1 MTKNLTEGKIFKT
14 LFLFT
19 LPMFISVV
27 FQQLYGIVDTIVV
40 GQKTGTNGLA
50 AMGVTFPLIMICMSF
65 AIGYCVGSSII
76 IAQLF
81 ARQEMGRA
89 KTAIYTS
96 IFISLILAV
105 VVSAIGVGISKPMLV
120 AIKTPPEILN
130 DANEYQMIIIG
141 AGGIF
146 SFVYNSIVGAYQALG
161 NTKLPLFFLIL
172 STVVNIILDLIF
184 VMVLEWG
191 IQGAAWAT
199 VISQAVACV
208 LALIVLLANL
218 KKIETEKF
226 KVFRLKVAWQTIKFS
241 IPIVLQQA
249 SIFIGALL
257 IQNMIFMLYKRASN
271 RSQLLTSTAAGYTV
285 SGRLIG
291 IAVMCVF
298 TMANGLTNFT
308 AQNIAVGKYD
318 RIKKG
323 FWVALIMSLVTAAV
337 FIVTFEASPEGIA
350 RAFSKTIDDNGVDV
364 TRKILIPVTPFM
376 AILAFKLAGDAIL
389 RGSGSM
395 VQYFITTFIDLAI
408 RVALAYALAE
418 KLEMYAVAVGFI
430 VGWVVSAILSISFL
444 ISRRWKKEYEKNKIK
459 KVFKRYPELFA

>member
-1 MTKNLTEGKIFKT
+1 MTKNLTKGKIFKT

-27 FQQLYGIVDTIVV
+27 FQQLYGIVDTVIV
-40 GQKTGTNGLA
+40 GQETGTDGLA
-50 AMGVTFPLIMICMSF
+50 AMGASFPLIMICMSF

-76 IAQLF
+76 VSQLF
-81 ARQEMGRA
+81 ARQEMGKV

-96 IFISLILAV
+96 VITSMLLGI
-105 VVSAIGVGISKPMLV
+105 VVSSIGVGISNVMLI
-120 AIKTPPEILN
+120 AIKTPQKILKQ
-130 DANEYQMIIIG
+130 ANEYQMIIIG
-141 AGGIF
+141 AGGVF

-172 STVVNIILDLIF
+172 STVINIILDLIF
-184 VMVLEWG
+184 VMVFKWG

-199 VISQAVACV
+199 IISQAFACI
-208 LALIVLLANL
+208 LALAVLLVNL

-226 KVFRLKVAWQTIKFS
+226 KVFSGKVVGKTIKFS

-257 IQNMIFMLYKRASN
+257 IQNMIFGLYEGRPN
-271 RSQLLTSTAAGYTV
+271 RETLITATAAGYTV

-318 RIKKG
+318 RIRKG
-323 FWVALIMSLVTAAV
+323 FWVALGMALVTTAFFVIA
-337 FIVTFEASPEGIA
+337 FEASPEGITK
-350 RAFSKTIDDNGVDV
+350 AFSKKIDTKGLEVAK
-364 TRKILIPVTPFM
+364 KILVPVTPFM
-376 AILAFKLAGDAIL
+376 AILAIKMTGDSIL

-395 VQYFITTFIDLAI
+395 IAYFISTFIDLVI
-408 RVALAYALAE
+408 RVALAYALA
-418 KLEMYAVAVGFI
+418 KRLEISAVAVGFI
-430 VGWVVSAILSISFL
+430 VGWSFSSILTISFVL
-444 ISRRWKKEYEKNKIK
+444 SKRWKKRYERDKMKKI
-459 KVFKRYPELFA
+459 FKRNPELFA